1 MQEIR
6 HHQNTETFPSDQDP
20 FVALDQ
26 TFEGVPLPT
35 SEMKECEEEVITHD
49 TFSLDTSD
57 LFSLKPK
64 ERRGSLDDWEQELP

>member
-20 FVALDQ
+20 FKGLDQ
-26 TFEGVPLPT
+26 TFEGLSFAP
-35 SEMKECEEEVITHD
+35 SEMKECEEEQITHD
-49 TFSLDTSD
+49 TFGIDTGD

-64 ERRGSLDDWEQELP
+64 ERRGSFDDWEQELP